1 MSKKR
6 LKIVTTPWHTM
17 HFWDLFNALK
27 DDADFFLIHN
37 SSKKW
42 YYETRPLPENASY
55 VPYYEKGK
63 YDLAILDVD
72 QQCVNDNLGKSRL
85 YKEMRDLIT
94 DIPVIVINH
103 GSPVYPE
110 FLKIGDGET
119 FEYAEKKC
127 KRDMRGL
134 VGKKTMVINS
144 FAGKTDKEWGWGNP
158 IWHGMNKDDWFD
170 LTKEPRVFT
179 ALSPAGCDLYYNR
192 ERMNEVSQILEE
204 KYGIILWWAR
214 VNIDTEKSFDTYRNY
229 LGKSLLYL
237 DTSFRTPMNRGRTEA
252 MLSGCCVIQVD
263 GAHDLNKFAINGKNM
278 VIVPDNAEEIAKKVV
293 YYLGEGYQEAVK
305 IGQAGKQMAIETF
318 NYKRYRQDWLD
329 IIAKKIWR

>member
-1 MSKKR
+1 MNKKI
-6 LKIVTTPWHTM
+6 KIVTTAWHTM

-27 DDADFFLIHN
+27 NDADFFLIHN

-72 QQCVNDNLGKSRL
+72 QQCVNENLGKSRL
-85 YKEMRDLIT
+85 YKEMRDRIT
-94 DIPVIVINH
+94 DIPIIVINH

-110 FLKIGDGET
+110 YLKIGDNET

-127 KRDMRGL
+127 KREMREL
-134 VGKKTMVINS
+134 VGNRTMVINS
-144 FAGKTDKEWGWGNP
+144 FAGATDKEWGWGNP
-158 IWHGMNKDDWFD
+158 IWHGMNPDDWKD
-170 LTKEPRVFT
+170 LVKEPRVFT

-192 ERMNEVSQILEE
+192 ERMNEVAQILEN

-214 VNIDTEKSFDTYRNY
+214 VNADTEKSFDTYRNY

-252 MLSGCCVIQVD
+252 MLSGCCVVQVA
-263 GAHDLNKFAINGKNM
+263 GAHDLNRFAVDNENM
-278 VIVPDNAEEIAKKVV
+278 IIVPDNAEKIAEKVS
-293 YYLGEGYQEAVK
+293 YLLEEGYQEAVK
-305 IGQAGKQMAIETF
+305 IGQAGKQTAIETF

-329 IIAKKIWR
+329 IIATKIWR